1 MATTK
6 QPILVT
12 GATGLQG
19 GATARHLLAGG
30 WPVRAM
36 VRDPHSPG
44 ATELARAG
52 AELVVGDM
60 DDRDSLDSAVRG
72 THGVFS
78 VQPAYIAP
86 DYAENELQR
95 GLNVAG
101 AAHAAGVAHLVYA
114 SVGSADRDSGIAH
127 WEVKWE
133 IEQHIRALGIPATVL
148 RPVMFMEYHADPTYG
163 VYGQAAHIRT
173 IPPDERVQL
182 IAVSDIGAFAA
193 LAFADPRRF
202 VGQAVELAGD
212 ELSLDQILSAITR
225 ATGRDVTAI
234 AGRTPA
240 DPSTA
245 EGEFAAMSSSFCG
258 WRANIPAL
266 RMLHPALL
274 DFDDWLA
281 REGKSL
287 LEKHFRDADA
297 RCSLSGT
304 GSGRRKEYR

>member
-1 MATTK
+1 MASTK
-6 QPILVT
+6 QSILVT

-30 WPVRAM
+30 WPVRVL

-72 THGVFS
+72 AHGVFS

-114 SVGSADRDSGIAH
+114 SVGSADRSLGIPH

-163 VYGQAAHIRT
+163 VYGEAAHIRT

-202 VGQAVELAGD
+202 VVQAVELAGD
-212 ELSLDQILSAITR
+212 ELSLDQLLLAIAR
-225 ATGRDVTAI
+225 ATGRDVADV

-240 DPSTA
+240 DPSTV
-245 EGEFAAMSSSFCG
+245 EGEFAAMTSSFCG
-258 WRANIPAL
+258 WRADIPAL

-281 REGKSL
+281 GEGKPL

-297 RCSLSGT
+297 YCSLSGR
-304 GSGRRKEYR
+304 GSGK

>member
-1 MATTK
+1 MAM
-6 QPILVT
+6 PDGVILVT

-30 WPVRAM
+30 WPVRAL

-44 ATELARAG
+44 ATELARSG

-60 DDRDSLDSAVRG
+60 DDRDSLDAAVRG
-72 THGVFS
+72 AHGVFS
-78 VQPAYIAP
+78 VQPAFIAP
-86 DYAENELQR
+86 DFAENELQR
-95 GLNVAG
+95 GVNVAD
-101 AAHAAGVAHLVYA
+101 AAHAAGVGHLVYA
-114 SVGSADRDSGIAH
+114 SVGSADRASGIPH

-202 VGQAVELAGD
+202 VGQAIELAGD
-212 ELSLDQILSAITR
+212 ELSLDQLLSAIAR
-225 ATGRDVTAI
+225 ATGRDVAVI

-240 DPSTA
+240 DASTA
-245 EGEFAAMSSSFCG
+245 EGEFAAMTSSFRG
-258 WRANIPAL
+258 WSADIPTL

-274 DFDDWLA
+274 DFDSWLA
-281 REGKSL
+281 KEGKPL
-287 LEKHFRDADA
+287 LEKHFREADA
-297 RCSLSGT
+297 RCSLSGMEC
-304 GSGRRKEYR
+304 GK

>member
-1 MATTK
+1 MAT
-6 QPILVT
+6 PNGVILVT

-30 WPVRAM
+30 WTVRAL

-60 DDRDSLDSAVRG
+60 DDRDSLDAAVRG
-72 THGVFS
+72 AHGVFS

-95 GLNVAG
+95 GLNVAS
-101 AAHAAGVAHLVYA
+101 AAHATGVAHLVYA
-114 SVGSADRDSGIAH
+114 SVGSANRGSGIPH

-133 IEQHIRALGIPATVL
+133 IEQHIRALGIPAAVL

-182 IAVSDIGAFAA
+182 VAVSDIGAFAA

-212 ELSLDQILSAITR
+212 ELSLDQLLSAITR
-225 ATGRDVTAI
+225 ATGRHVADI

-245 EGEFAAMSSSFCG
+245 ESEFAAMTSSFCG
-258 WRANIPAL
+258 WRADIPAL
-266 RMLHPALL
+266 RTLHPALL
-274 DFDDWLA
+274 DFDTWLA
-281 REGKSL
+281 QEGSML
-287 LEKHFRDADA
+287 LENHFRDADA
-297 RCSLSGT
+297 HCSLSGT
-304 GSGRRKEYR
+304 KCGK